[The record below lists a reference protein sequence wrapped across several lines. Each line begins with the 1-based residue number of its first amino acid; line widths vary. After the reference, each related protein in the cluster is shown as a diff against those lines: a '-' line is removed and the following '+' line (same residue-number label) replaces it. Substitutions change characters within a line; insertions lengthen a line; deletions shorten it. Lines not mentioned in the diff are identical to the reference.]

1 MSRDKKKLVMGSFA
15 AALLIVPV
23 IAHAA
28 ANFPKSTAENKFVP
42 GAEAISTFSD
52 DQTTAGRRTAEAKY
66 NDRGYVIEKDSS
78 SYNNNYEFKVYDLR
92 ENENQKLRVQ
102 IVPTLIN
109 SEGLIYSDSK
119 LNFVSAEVE
128 KINHLNFYSSETNK
142 REDYKLLDFYLIHDW
157 EDYWEYKGN
166 GRFEYKGSF
175 TEKGA
180 EIPLIHSALFNSSHI
195 EFRKVEELELSLNID
210 VITDVIDKNGAEER
224 GWNTG
229 T

>member
-109 SEGLIYSDSK
+109 SEGLIYS
-119 LNFVSAEVE
+119 AE
-128 KINHLNFYSSETNK
+128 FCQRRS
-142 REDYKLLDFYLIHDW
+142 
-157 EDYWEYKGN
+157 
-166 GRFEYKGSF
+166 
-175 TEKGA
+175 
-180 EIPLIHSALFNSSHI
+180 
-195 EFRKVEELELSLNID
+195 
-210 VITDVIDKNGAEER
+210 
-224 GWNTG
+224 
-229 T
+229 